1 MKSIRIYD
9 CIPCLQEKTAVAMGV
24 FDGVHLGHRAVI
36 NQAVFCREAGLTPA
50 VFTFKNQTVRKKG
63 EKIDEVLSDGLKAER
78 FEGLGAEIVVSP
90 DFSDI
95 KELSPEEFAREILV
109 KKLNATVLSCGSD
122 FRFGK
127 NAKGDCETLKKLGE
141 KLGFE
146 VKICEPVTLGG
157 EVVSSTAI
165 RNFVKN
171 GEIHKANLMLGE
183 DFSMELEVVH
193 GAELGRTW
201 NFPTINQIIPKRQ
214 VTPKF
219 GVYCSG
225 VLIDGKTY
233 KGVTNI
239 GVKPTV
245 NIKTEPLAETFIM
258 NYHGDLY
265 GRKLKLSLYEFIREE
280 KKFDSLEELK
290 NEICENKKFA
300 EHYFITKGNV

>member
-1 MKSIRIYD
+1 MKNIRIYD
-9 CIPCLQEKTAVAMGV
+9 CIPCLQERTAVAMGV

-36 NQAVFCREAGLTPA
+36 NQAVLCREAGLTPA

-63 EKIDEVLSDGLKAER
+63 EKIDEVLSDGLKAQR
-78 FEGLGAEIVVSP
+78 FEKLGTEIVISP
-90 DFSDI
+90 DFCEI
-95 KELSPEEFAREILV
+95 KDLSPEEFAREILV
-109 KKLNATVLSCGSD
+109 KRLNVGAVCCGSD

-127 NAKGDCETLKKLGE
+127 NAEGDCETLKKLGE

-146 VKICEPVTLGG
+146 VKICEPVELEGG
-157 EVVSSTAI
+157 VVSSTAI
-165 RNFVKN
+165 RSLVKE
-171 GEIHKANLMLGE
+171 GEIAKANRMLGE
-183 DFSMELEVVH
+183 EFAMELEVVH

-214 VTPKF
+214 VIPKF

-225 VLIDGKTY
+225 VEIDGKTY

-245 NIKTEPLAETFIM
+245 NVKTEPLAETFIM
-258 NYHGDLY
+258 NYYGDLY

-280 KKFDSLEELK
+280 KKFDSLDELK

-300 EHYFITKGNV
+300 EKYFLQLK